1 MNYGTKILKDIVK
14 KVDSLSIEDYEKL
27 FEEAKKYTK
36 ISMKSFK
43 ANKMALKEINDK
55 TNK

>member
-36 ISMKSFK
+36 ISI
-43 ANKMALKEINDK
+43 ALEEPTISIKYDK
-55 TNK
+55 YLK